1 MSDKELFTKAERK
14 ALIMRYPY
22 LQPRRLVDDTI
33 AADYDFEY
41 IRGEHELPPGWLQFF
56 LQACEDIREPLMTAG
71 QLESFRF
78 SQIKEKYGSMR
89 LYTFGAPA
97 EVHEILDRYEFLSEQ
112 ICCECGRP
120 AVGLTKGWIY
130 PYCSEHMEQAL
141 GRAKQD
147 DYDKIEIVT
156 GFTRRTSS
164 AEGVT
169 KKYID
174 CSDIWTRYLE
184 RMNTLDT

>member
-1 MSDKELFTKAERK
+1 MLDRELFTAEERK
-14 ALIMRYPY
+14 ALIERYPY
-22 LQPRRLVDDTI
+22 LQPRRLVDDSI
-33 AADYDFEY
+33 PSDYNFSY
-41 IRGEHELPPGWLQFF
+41 IRGEHELPPGWIKFF
-56 LQACEDIREPLMTAG
+56 LQACEDIREPLRLAG

-112 ICCECGRP
+112 ICCECGKP
-120 AVGLTKGWIY
+120 AIGLTKGWIY

-141 GRAKQD
+141 GNTGQN
-147 DYDKIEIVT
+147 YDKIELVA

-164 AEGVT
+164 AAGIT

-184 RMNTLDT
+184 RLKHND